1 MHRARGRDRLIRM
14 VLSQTAAITVRLG
27 VALIIGSAI
36 GINRDLQGKAAGVG
50 VHALVTLG
58 AAAAAL
64 IPHMLPSGLAPLDPN
79 ATGRILQGILTGIG
93 FLGTG
98 VILRDPNGHVSG
110 LTTAATVWMCAV
122 LGIACGLGCWS
133 LLGVTVAMTAIAL
146 TLGGPVER
154 LSERWFKRKK

>member
-14 VLSQTAAITVRLG
+14 VLNQTAEITVRLG
-27 VALIIGSAI
+27 AALILGGAI
-36 GINRDLQGKAAGVG
+36 GINRDLHGKAAGVG
-50 VHALVTLG
+50 VHALVTVG
-58 AAAAAL
+58 AATAAL

-79 ATGRILQGILTGIG
+79 ATGRILQGILTGVG

-133 LLGVTVAMTAIAL
+133 LLRVTVAMTAMAL
-146 TLGGPVER
+146 TLGGPVATTIQWG
-154 LSERWFKRKK
+154 SV